1 MEKILAA
8 EDRANPI
15 PSDIVVAIQEQLE
28 HLVLLPMGIKRRH
41 EYLGHEIV
49 RRLHGD
55 SLLECLD
62 GAVQV
67 LQAYQLSHAP
77 AGLNL
82 ITGSSL
88 SQILLDEGNGLGIA
102 LYFPDL
108 CHYQAGFPVNVL
120 EPSC

>member
-28 HLVLLPMGIKRRH
+28 HLVLLPMGIERRH

-49 RRLHGD
+49 RRLHGVC
-55 SLLECLD
+55 LLVCFV
-62 GAVQV
+62 GVVQV

-88 SQILLDEGNGLGIA
+88 SQILLDEGNDLGIT
-102 LYFPDL
+102 LHFPDL
-108 CHYQAGFPVNVL
+108 
-120 EPSC
+120 